1 MSTKKERHELFR
13 EILGSL
19 PISQGDLAKWFYQE
33 NTKQTRKYV
42 SRKAT
47 GENPVSKT
55 EIDFLQTLKFLHKK
69 GFDLKSVEFS
79 EEGKM
84 LALNKL

>member
-1 MSTKKERHELFR
+1 MSTKKERHQLFK
-13 EILGSL
+13 EILDSL
-19 PISQGDLAKWFYQE
+19 PISQGDLANWFYQE

-47 GENPVSKT
+47 GANPVSKT
-55 EIDFLQTLKFLHKK
+55 EIDFLQTLKFLHEK

-84 LALNKL
+84 LELSKL